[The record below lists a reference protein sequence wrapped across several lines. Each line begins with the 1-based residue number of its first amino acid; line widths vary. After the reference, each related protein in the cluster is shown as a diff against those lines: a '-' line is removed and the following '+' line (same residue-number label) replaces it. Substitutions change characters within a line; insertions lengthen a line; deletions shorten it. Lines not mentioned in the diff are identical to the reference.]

1 MPGPIEERRPSNEGA
16 ADRRA
21 SLRLLLFSLVLQLGL
36 ALVFGHTYDTHV
48 FMATGYLV
56 GSGQNPYAPQD
67 LSLVMQDPSFRS
79 LTAIGYLP
87 PWPIVL
93 GALYSVTYAHIP
105 NLLLYNLAIKLPIIA
120 ANIGLAYLVAHIL
133 RRFQLPGPARNARR
147 FLLLSPALLYF
158 GAAWGQF
165 DAIVA
170 FLSLASLVLLERGR
184 WLPAAALLSLAVAVK
199 PIALPLLP
207 VGLVYL
213 GSRSVRD
220 MLKYGAA
227 FAAAFLLVAVAPFV
241 VLGWNPD
248 SIVHG
253 WNAHFTVGGGM
264 SILSFLEAWR
274 NSYELP
280 GVWWLLGLAWIPALA
295 LGIFS
300 LRGGIASFSG
310 LLKSSVGLTLI
321 FFLTRAWLS
330 EPNTILLLP
339 LVLLLALLG
348 EIDPRAL
355 AAVAW
360 FPLIFTI
367 FNASPPQ
374 LLFPA
379 FPKAMQA
386 LMVESDGLRQFR
398 LLAKGLL
405 AIPWQLAG
413 WWIVATCLR
422 RRPPRTSVEMA
433 TSMPR
438 LEAGDLE
445 GISG

>member
-36 ALVFGHTYDTHV
+36 AFVFGHTYDTHV

-56 GSGQNPYAPQD
+56 GSGHNPYATQD

-93 GALYSVTYAHIP
+93 GFLYLGTYAHIP

-133 RRFQLPGPARNARR
+133 RRFQLPGAANAWR

-184 WLPAAALLSLAVAVK
+184 WLPAAALLSLAVAAK

-207 VGLVYL
+207 VCLVYL

-220 MLKYGAA
+220 MLKYSAA

-248 SIVHG
+248 AIVRG

-280 GVWWLLGLAWIPALA
+280 GGWWLLGLAWIPALA

-300 LRGGIASFSG
+300 LRGGIASFAG
-310 LLKSSVGLTLI
+310 LLKSSVALSLI

-339 LVLLLALLG
+339 LVLLLASLG

-360 FPLIFTI
+360 LPLIFSI

-386 LMVESDGLRQFR
+386 LMVESDGFRQFR

-405 AIPWQLAG
+405 AIPWQIAG

-422 RRPPRTSVEMA
+422 RRPPHTSVKMA
-433 TSMPR
+433 TSTPR
-438 LEAGDLE
+438 LKAADLE
-445 GISG
+445 SASG